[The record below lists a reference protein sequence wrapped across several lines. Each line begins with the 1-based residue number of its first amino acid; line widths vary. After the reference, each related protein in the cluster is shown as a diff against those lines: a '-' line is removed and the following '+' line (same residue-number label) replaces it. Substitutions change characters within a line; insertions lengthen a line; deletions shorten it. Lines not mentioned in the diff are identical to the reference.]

1 MLRDG
6 ADTVDLLRRF
16 FVWTRDG
23 GGRSP
28 FSWFFCRFPPDP
40 FPSTM
45 QDKGQGGEQSGKQDP
60 ASLISNLAGGPCGGH
75 SAAVDGGG
83 SMPSVG
89 EDWCGAGWAGGQRV
103 EATSS
108 NCDVPANTLALN
120 TMSPPQ
126 KVYQIEREMKRA
138 GREADTSSHHQR
150 GGVHM
155 WKLDTSS
162 NSPVQGIA
170 EEGGEMSQA
179 WQFRRGNSSLHT
191 PVAVKVM
198 PPLIPPHL
206 PAPHLVRAARL
217 FHIAL
222 PPPPLLFFSVHP
234 R

>member
-1 MLRDG
+1 M
-6 ADTVDLLRRF
+6 
-16 FVWTRDG
+16 
-23 GGRSP
+23 GGRSE
-28 FSWFFCRFPPDP
+28 S
-40 FPSTM
+40 
-45 QDKGQGGEQSGKQDP
+45 
-60 ASLISNLAGGPCGGH
+60 GGH
-75 SAAVDGGG
+75 K
-83 SMPSVG
+83 
-89 EDWCGAGWAGGQRV
+89 Q
-103 EATSS
+103 
-108 NCDVPANTLALN
+108 NTLALN

-198 PPLIPPHL
+198 PPLTTTPARPSSEGGAAIPSATPTN
-206 PAPHLVRAARL
+206 PT
-217 FHIAL
+217 
-222 PPPPLLFFSVHP
+222 PPLLCPSC
-234 R
+234 